1 MNENNAAAPTTLPP
15 GSQWLPIPKALE
27 LAEQRRQEGDLA
39 SAETLCRQILRAQ
52 PQQSEALHLLGIIAH
67 QVGNFPVAIEFMR
80 QAVALNGSVALF
92 HCNLGELYRLNGMPN
107 EAVTSAERALALN
120 PKYPQ
125 ALNNLGIAYYD
136 REEFEE
142 AIKCYRRA
150 LEIDRNYVEARSNL
164 GNAFRALKRHDEAI
178 ASYRRAIKL
187 NPNYADAYNNLGTSL
202 RDTGKIDEAEA
213 AYRTALALKP
223 SDPSVL
229 NNLSLAV
236 KDLERLDEASNLL
249 AQSIAID
256 PRNHK
261 SFTYLAL
268 VRLDQNRLDEAMAA
282 CEQALAIR
290 PDDPEALNARGQVVF
305 DRGQVNE
312 ALETFRKVLSL
323 KPDMADAHNNMGNAL
338 KELGQLDAAREAY
351 VKSLEI
357 NPKESGVYVNLAD
370 SKTFKVDDPHLKDME
385 ELLRDGP
392 SLTPKART
400 HFHFALG
407 KAYGDL
413 RQYETSFGHL
423 REGNTLKRKQIA
435 YDENG
440 VLGLFD
446 RVRANMDRKSIESR
460 AGQGD
465 PSNLPI
471 FVLGMPRSGTTLV
484 EQIVASHPKVFGAGE
499 LTDFG
504 AVTETVRGPD
514 GTLLPYPEFVPAL
527 EAPHL
532 KAIAQQYLARL
543 RVISPDAER
552 ITDKMPSNFFFVGL
566 IHLVLPNAPIIHVK
580 RDPVDTCISCYSK
593 LFSGAQDHTYDL
605 AELGRYYTKYVE
617 LMEHWRT
624 VLPAGRVL
632 DIQYEDLIADFEPQA
647 RRVVEYCG
655 LAWHKNCLAFHKTD
669 RPVRTASATQVR
681 KPIYKTSIGRWRVY
695 GEHLAPL
702 LKALGPLVPNSG
714 AA

>member
-1 MNENNAAAPTTLPP
+1 MPV
-15 GSQWLPIPKALE
+15 PKALE

-39 SAETLCRQILRAQ
+39 AAETLCRQILQAQ
-52 PQQSEALHLLGIIAH
+52 PRQSEALHLLGIIAH
-67 QVGNFPVAIEFMR
+67 QVGNYPVALEFMR
-80 QAVALNGSVALF
+80 QAVAINANVPLF

-107 EAVTSAERALALN
+107 EAITAAHRALALN
-120 PKYPQ
+120 PKYAQ
-125 ALNNLGIAYYD
+125 ALNNLGIAHYD
-136 REEFEE
+136 REEFDE
-142 AIKCYRRA
+142 AIKCYRQA
-150 LEIDRNYVEARSNL
+150 LEIDRGYVEARSNL

-178 ASYRRAIKL
+178 ACYQRAIKQ

-202 RDTGKIDEAEA
+202 RDIGKIDEAEGI
-213 AYRTALALKP
+213 YRKALALKP
-223 SDPSVL
+223 TDPAVL

-236 KDLERLDEASNLL
+236 KDFERLDEASNLL

-256 PRNHK
+256 PRNYK
-261 SFTYLAL
+261 TYTYLAL

-290 PDDPEALNARGQVVF
+290 PEDPEALNAKGQVIF
-305 DRGQVNE
+305 DRGQVNQ

-351 VKSLEI
+351 IKSLEI

-370 SKTFKVDDPHLKDME
+370 SKSFKADDPHIKGME

-400 HFHFALG
+400 HLHFALG

-423 REGNTLKRKQIA
+423 REGNALKRKQIA
-435 YDENG
+435 YDEAG

-446 RVRANMDRKSIESR
+446 RVRANMDRKTIESR

-504 AVTETVRGPD
+504 AVIETVRGPD
-514 GTLLPYPEFVPAL
+514 GALLPYPEFVPAL
-527 EAPHL
+527 EASHL
-532 KAIAQQYLARL
+532 RAIAQEYITRL
-543 RVISPDAER
+543 RAISANAER

-566 IHLVLPNAPIIHVK
+566 IHLVLPNAPIIHVM
-580 RDPVDTCISCYSK
+580 RDPVDTCISCFSK

-624 VLPAGRVL
+624 ALPAGRVL

-647 RRVVEYCG
+647 RRIVEYCG
-655 LAWHKNCLAFHKTD
+655 LAWHKNCLVFHKTD

-702 LKALGPLVPNSG
+702 FDALGPFAPKTSG
-714 AA
+714 A